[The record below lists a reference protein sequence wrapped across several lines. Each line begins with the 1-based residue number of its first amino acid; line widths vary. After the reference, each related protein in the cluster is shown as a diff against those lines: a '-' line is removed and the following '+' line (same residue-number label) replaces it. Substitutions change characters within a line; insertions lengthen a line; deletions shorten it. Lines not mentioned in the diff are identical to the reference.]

1 MKFHFE
7 PNLNH
12 QLAAVKA
19 VAGVSGIFQG
29 APYVRPED
37 KICQGDVS
45 SNVLNLPL
53 EAWLENAKR
62 LADEKEIIW
71 D

>member
-19 VAGVSGIFQG
+19 VAGVEGVFQG
-29 APYVRPED
+29 APYMWPED
-37 KICQGDVS
+37 RIWQGDVS
-45 SNVLNLPL
+45 SNVLNLS
-53 EAWLENAKR
+53 AAT
-62 LADEKEIIW
+62 
-71 D
+71 